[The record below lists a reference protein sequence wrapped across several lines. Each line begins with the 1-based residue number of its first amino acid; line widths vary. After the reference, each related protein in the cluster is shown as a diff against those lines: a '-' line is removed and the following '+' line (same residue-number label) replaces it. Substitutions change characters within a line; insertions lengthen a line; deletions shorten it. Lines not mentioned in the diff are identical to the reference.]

1 MGELVRD
8 LRFAA
13 RMLAKNRTFTLAA
26 LVCLSLG
33 IGANTAIF
41 SVVRSV
47 LLRPLP
53 YDGADRLVTFEDLA
67 ERGYRHSFSPAEYL
81 DLREWSHS
89 FAGLAGQRGLS
100 LNLTGSGAPERIR
113 VENVSP
119 GFFRVFG
126 VEPALGRFFLLDD
139 DSGAEDSR
147 AVVLSHGAWQTRFGG
162 AASAIGTVLVL
173 NGQAHTIVGV
183 APATFNYPRD
193 AELWVRAYRDGLPEP
208 PVDLGDDL
216 ASVRNLGYFQVVGRL
231 AHGVSFEAARAEMRV
246 IAQRLAEARGDV
258 DGANRFVLVR
268 LHDHVVGEVRPALLV
283 LLGAVGFVLLIACAN
298 VANLL
303 LARATVRQREVAV
316 RVALGAGRRR
326 LIRQLMTESL
336 LLGMT
341 GGAVGL
347 LLALWGVDVLVRLA
361 PSDIPRLA
369 EVGVDGWVLVFV
381 AAVSVATSVAF
392 GALPALQGSSPNL
405 RASLNENGRR
415 ATEGRRRRR
424 LSAGLVVSEIALS
437 LVLVCGAALLTKS
450 LVRLQHVNLG
460 FRPDGLLVMR
470 LALPGTR
477 YTEEA
482 QMEAFVREVTERVQV
497 LPSVRSCG
505 VALAHPFS
513 GMAATLT
520 FTIPGR
526 VTEPGEETSADYQV
540 VTPGYFETMGIPLM
554 MGRGFGEADNA
565 DGPPVVVINEALA
578 GWQWPGEDPIGKQL
592 AVGGGVSSEIVGVV
606 GDVRHFSHDREPR
619 PEIYAPYYQDP
630 WPFMALLVRA
640 EGDPR
645 NLIGPIRQQV
655 LAVDSEQPVYAVNTM
670 DRVLAESLQTRRF
683 LARLVFLFAAVAIV
697 LALVGIYGVISYTVN
712 QRAHEIGIRMALGAQ
727 REEVLRYVLSWGLS
741 LVLGGAVA
749 GLLLAL
755 AVGRSI
761 SGLLYGVGPADP
773 PVFGGVTL
781 LLIVAAAAATYLP
794 ARRASRVD
802 PLVALRRE

>member
-13 RMLAKNRTFTLAA
+13 RVLVKSRTFTIAA
-26 LVCLSLG
+26 LVCLTLG

-41 SVVRSV
+41 SVVHSV
-47 LLRPLP
+47 LLSPLP
-53 YDGADRLVTFEDLA
+53 YGGADRLVTFEDLV
-67 ERGYRHSFSPAEYL
+67 ERGYRHSFSPADYL

-89 FAGLAGQRGLS
+89 FAGLAGHRGLS

-113 VENVSP
+113 VQSVSP

-126 VEPALGRFFLLDD
+126 VEPARGRFFSSDD
-139 DSGAEDSR
+139 DSGVEDSR
-147 AVVLSHGAWQTRFGG
+147 AVVLSYGTWQTRFAG
-162 AASAIGTVLVL
+162 AVSAIGQVLLL
-173 NGQAHTIVGV
+173 NGEAHTIVGV
-183 APATFNYPRD
+183 APPSFEYPRD

-208 PVDLGDDL
+208 PVDVGDDL

-246 IAQRLAEARGDV
+246 IAQRLAEARSDS
-258 DGANRFVLVR
+258 DRANQFVLVGLR
-268 LHDHVVGEVRPALLV
+268 DHVVGGIRPALLV

-303 LARATVRQREVAV
+303 LARGTVRQREIAV
-316 RVALGAGRRR
+316 RVALGAGRPR
-326 LIRQLMTESL
+326 LVRQLMTESL
-336 LLGMT
+336 LLGVV

-347 LLALWGVDVLVRLA
+347 LLALWGVDVLIRLA

-369 EVGVDGWVLVFV
+369 EVNVDGWVLGFV
-381 AAVSVATSVAF
+381 LTVSVATSVAF
-392 GALPALQGSSPNL
+392 GALPALQGSNPNL
-405 RASLNENGRR
+405 RAALNESGRA
-415 ATEGRRRRR
+415 ATEGKRRRN

-450 LVRLQHVNLG
+450 LVRLQHVDLG

-470 LALPGTR
+470 LTLPDTR

-482 QMEAFVREVTERVQV
+482 QMETFVREVTERVRV
-497 LPSVRSCG
+497 LPAVRSCG
-505 VALAHPFS
+505 IALAHPFS
-513 GMAATLT
+513 GMAATLS

-526 VTEPGEETSADYQV
+526 VREPGEETAADYQV

-554 MGRGFGEADNA
+554 KGRGLREADDA
-565 DGPPVVVINEALA
+565 DGPPVVVINEAFA
-578 GWQWPGEDPIGKQL
+578 SWQWPGEDPIGKHL
-592 AVGGGVSSEIVGVV
+592 AVGGGVSSQIVGVV
-606 GDVRHFSHDREPR
+606 ADVRHFSHDREPR

-645 NLIGPIRQQV
+645 KLIGPIRQQV

-670 DRVLAESLQTRRF
+670 DQVLAESLQTRRF
-683 LARLVFLFAAVAIV
+683 LAELVILFAAVAIL

-712 QRAHEIGIRMALGAQ
+712 QRVQEIGIRMALGAQ
-727 REEVLRYVLSWGLS
+727 QGEVLRYVLARGFS
-741 LVLGGAVA
+741 LVLGGAVV
-749 GLLLAL
+749 GLLLAV

-761 SGLLYGVGPADP
+761 SSLLYGVGPADP
-773 PVFGGVTL
+773 PVFAGVTL
-781 LLIVAAAAATYLP
+781 LLFVAAAAATYIP

-802 PLVALRRE
+802 PLVALRQE